1 MQMKL
6 LTEQDI
12 GAWDQFVATCEQTNF
27 FHKSGWQKVIENA
40 FGHKTYFVMAEDNTG
55 VTGALPL
62 THVKSRLFGNGLISN
77 AFCVSGGPA
86 YHDTDALTGL
96 LDYAEELANQT
107 GAHYLELRDTR
118 IDHPNWQVKDSLYF
132 NFERP
137 IEKDE
142 DVNLK
147 QIPRKQR
154 AVVRKALKTE
164 SLSVTLDDTI
174 DDFYQLYSL
183 SVRNL
188 GTPVFGKKYFKLL
201 KSTFKQDCE
210 ILTVRHDGRP
220 VSSVMS
226 FYFKDAVLPY
236 YTGSVVEA
244 RRLGS
249 NDLMYWHVMRRAV
262 ERGYTIFDFGRSKVD
277 TGPYKFKKNW
287 GFEPRPMPQSFYL
300 APGQEMPNVNPTNPK
315 YQLFISMWQRL
326 PLPVANLVG
335 PHIVSRIG

>member
-1 MQMKL
+1 MW
-6 LTEQDI
+6 TPASI
-12 GAWDQFVATCEQTNF
+12 PAF
-27 FHKSGWQKVIENA
+27 FHKSGWQKVIEDA
-40 FGHKTYFVMAEDNTG
+40 FGHKTYFVLAEDSTGITG
-55 VTGALPL
+55 VLPL

-86 YHDTDALTGL
+86 CQDPNALTGL
-96 LDYAEELANQT
+96 LDYAEELAKQT

-118 IDHPNWQVKDSLYF
+118 IDKPNWQVKDSLYF

-137 IEKDE
+137 IEEDE
-142 DVNLK
+142 DANLK

-164 SLSVTLDDTI
+164 SLSFTLDDTI

-188 GTPVFGKKYFKLL
+188 GTPVFGKKYFNLL
-201 KSTFKQDCE
+201 KTEFKDDCE
-210 ILTVRHDGRP
+210 ILTVRHEGQP

-249 NDLMYWHVMRRAV
+249 NDLMYWRVMRRAV
-262 ERGYTIFDFGRSKVD
+262 ERGYSIFDFGRSKVD
-277 TGPYKFKKNW
+277 TGPYNFKKNW

-315 YQLFISMWQRL
+315 YQLFISLWQRL